1 MVPDTDLDVTA
12 QFESI
17 NWDELE
23 TATLAVGRRT
33 QTFLVALCLLGG
45 LFAYDLFVGATYDL
59 TIGAWYTPTRL
70 DWLFLFSLLGLVFY
84 VVVPLA
90 QDRQRTRRYWR
101 QFRGNKLAVVCL
113 CYLIVFF
120 VLGTASLLVL
130 GRPEIHVQY
139 DYQPPL
145 FFTIEEGTVAQNCA
159 GAVTGTAIQEYCHGS
174 LRFPFGTTS
183 LGQSVLDLVIAGMGV
198 SLQMALVASMFMIPI
213 ATTVGTL
220 AGYFGGWIDEVLMRY
235 VDIQQTIPAFLVYII
250 FSFIFGASL
259 FLIIL
264 VFGLLSWGGI
274 ARLVRG
280 EVVQRRGELYI
291 TAAESAGAS
300 HLQIIRKHILP
311 NVSNTVITATTRQ
324 IPLLILA
331 EAAISFIEVL
341 GDENVPSWGQMINI
355 GGISLG
361 GTWWMSTFPL
371 VFLAITVFSFSVV
384 GDALRDTLDP
394 RGET

>member
-1 MVPDTDLDVTA
+1 MATDTDTDIEA
-12 QFESI
+12 QIEPI
-17 NWDELE
+17 DWDELD
-23 TATLAVGRRT
+23 AGALAVGRRT
-33 QTFLVALCLLGG
+33 QVFLVALCFLGG
-45 LFAYDLFVGATYDL
+45 LFIYDLVSGPRYDM

-70 DWLFLFSLLGLVFY
+70 DWLFVLSLLGFVFY
-84 VVVPLA
+84 VLVPLA
-90 QDRQRTRRYWR
+90 QDRQRTRRYLR
-101 QFRGNKLAVVCL
+101 QFRENKLAVACL
-113 CYLIVFF
+113 CYLVVFF
-120 VLGTASLLVL
+120 VLGTASLLVF
-130 GRPEIHVQY
+130 GRPHIYYQY
-139 DYQPPL
+139 ANQPPL
-145 FFTIEEGTVAQNCA
+145 FFTVKEGVIAQNCV
-159 GAVTGTAIQEYCHGS
+159 GTVTGTVRQGYCHGT
-174 LRFPFGTTS
+174 LRFPFGTTR

-198 SLQMALVASMFMIPI
+198 SLQMALVASMFMVPL

-220 AGYFGGWIDEVLMRY
+220 AGYLGGWVDELLMRY
-235 VDIQQTIPAFLVYII
+235 VDIQQTIPAFLVYILL
-250 FSFIFGASL
+250 SFVFGASL

-280 EVVQRRGELYI
+280 EVVQRRSELYV

-300 HLQIIRKHILP
+300 RLQIIRKHILP

-341 GDENVPSWGQMINI
+341 GDENVPSWGQMITI
-355 GGISLG
+355 GGISLDE
-361 GTWWMSTFPL
+361 TWWLTTFPL

-394 RGET
+394 RGTT